1 MRRLAVPLL
10 AALGTAACAPPP
22 AEPERAP
29 RPFVLHVVDEETGRG
44 VPLVE
49 LRTTNEIVFHTDN
62 AGVIAFDEPGL
73 LGERVF
79 FYVESPGYEFPADG
93 FGYRGTAIDTAPGGR
108 AVLKVRRVQIAERLY
123 RITGQGLYHHS
134 ARAGLPVPL
143 RRPQL
148 NARVMGQD
156 STLAVVHRGRIRWFW
171 GDTNRPGYPLGHFG
185 TATAVSRLPEDGGLP
200 PSVGI
205 DLEYAADES
214 GFSRPT
220 FASREPTPIW
230 IEGVFVLPDPGGRE
244 RLLACYKRMKNLETC
259 VEQGIAVFE
268 DEEERFRPL
277 VSLPL
282 DEDRL
287 PTGQPFRVREGGTDF
302 VYFATPYPTLRVR
315 ARWEDVLDP
324 SRYEAFTPLREGARY
339 DPSRPDLERDAS
351 GKPVYAWKRG
361 TSPVDRDRQDAL
373 ARAGALPAEEGRWR
387 TADAASGEPLRLHRG
402 SVRWNPFRGRWV
414 MIANRIGAPGSMLG
428 DVYYAE
434 AARPEGPWSRAA
446 RVAVHGRHS
455 FYNPV
460 HHDFFDEAG
469 GRRIYFEG
477 TYTRTFSDA
486 PAATPRY
493 EYNQILYRL
502 DLSDPR
508 LAPARED

>member
-1 MRRLAVPLL
+1 MRRALLPVL

-22 AEPERAP
+22 AEPERV

-49 LRTTNEIVFHTDN
+49 LRTVNDIVFYTDN
-62 AGVIAFDEPGL
+62 AGVVAFDEPGL

-79 FYVESPGYEFPADG
+79 FHVESPGYEFPADG
-93 FGYRGTAIDTAPGGR
+93 FGYRGAAVETAPGGR

-134 ARAGLPVPL
+134 ARAGLPAPL

-148 NARVMGQD
+148 NAGVMGQD
-156 STLAVVHRGRIRWFW
+156 STLTVVHRGRIRWFW

-205 DLEYAADES
+205 DLEYAADDS

-220 FASREPTPIW
+220 FVSREPTPIW
-230 IEGVFVLPDPGGRE
+230 IEGVFTLPDPEGRE
-244 RLLACYKRMKNLETC
+244 RILAGYKRMKDLQTC

-268 DEEERFRPL
+268 DDGERFRPL

-287 PTGQPFRVREGGTDF
+287 PAGQAFRGREGDAEF
-302 VYFATPYPTLRVR
+302 IYFATPYPTLRVR
-315 ARWEDVLDP
+315 ARWEEVLDP

-339 DPSRPDLERDAS
+339 DPARPALERDAS

-361 TSPVDRDRQDAL
+361 TSPVDRDRQEAL
-373 ARAGALPAEEGRWR
+373 ARAGALGAQEARWR
-387 TADAASGEPLRLHRG
+387 TVDAASGEPLRLHRG

-434 AARPEGPWSRAA
+434 SSRPEGPWPRAV

-493 EYNQILYRL
+493 EYNQLLYRL
-502 DLSDPR
+502 DLSDAR
-508 LAPARED
+508 LAPARGD